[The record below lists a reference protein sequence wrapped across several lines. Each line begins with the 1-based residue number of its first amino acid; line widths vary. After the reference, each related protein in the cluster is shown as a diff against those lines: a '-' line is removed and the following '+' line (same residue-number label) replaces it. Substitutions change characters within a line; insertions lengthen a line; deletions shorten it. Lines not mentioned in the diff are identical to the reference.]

1 MQMVGEV
8 VRSIAVAWK
17 SVRAYP
23 PDHPA
28 VMSAVAAA
36 QRSLDGHLLG
46 THRLALGAARDGLIH
61 GTDKLSF
68 TLARELAEVLYSRD
82 VAIVVFEEGL
92 DAGELSAFLRLL
104 AADIT
109 TGSARPLAEDLAAAG
124 GLKHV
129 RIESVDFSGIRATE
143 DLAEPGPKQVS
154 LWEEILRSVLV
165 GKTLSEDGLRLL
177 GRGQPLSAPIMAT
190 LLEDCLRQLGGGA
203 GSAGGVQLA
212 RELGEAVGRHLGRSK
227 GGILRREVAQQIV
240 DLARGLPPALRE
252 TLLEAAL
259 RVLATD
265 EEQPDPLRLVAEA
278 FEPDVMMRAFQRLG
292 LSGVRLSRHGLQV
305 LEALSRSARPQ
316 PRPGTADAALVRE
329 LSVLFREEDIDRHS
343 PADHQTLLKAAS
355 SLELPAVSQALVPKN
370 DAAPRLVTVTEGA
383 LSRTLAASLLETL
396 RRQGSREGFEA
407 VLRRLEEL
415 YRSLLRQNQVE
426 QAVEVAESLR
436 EQREQPG
443 SSGME
448 QRVAET
454 MARLASGAFVPLLV
468 DALARTGPE
477 APGLVRRLG
486 EALGP
491 VVIRN
496 LLLTLASEQDRM
508 RRRRIFDT
516 LTSLGPSIVD
526 HATLLL
532 QDPRWFVLRNM
543 IALLR
548 AVGDLTTLPQVRRLA
563 EHADLRVRLEAI
575 KSLFRLDASV
585 PRTLLDDL
593 IASADPKEA
602 EAAVDLVGNYGIVE
616 GLGPLLALLE
626 PRDLRGR
633 RHSLRVKVL
642 RALGELGNPAA
653 LDRLGRFF
661 KVSGLTLVNAEERR
675 AAFESLAGYPWE
687 ARAPVVQRGLHAR
700 DPKIR
705 EACQRLAREDAGA
718 REQAE
723 AS

>member
-1 MQMVGEV
+1 MVNEV

-46 THRLALGAARDGLIH
+46 THRLSLGATRDGLIH
-61 GTDKLSF
+61 GADKLSF
-68 TLARELAEVLYSRD
+68 TLARELAAVLYSRD
-82 VAIVVFEEGL
+82 VAILVFEEGL

-104 AADIT
+104 AADT
-109 TGSARPLAEDLAAAG
+109 TPGVARPLAEDLATAG
-124 GLKHV
+124 MKHV

-143 DLAEPGPKQVS
+143 DLAEPGSKQVS

-177 GRGQPLSAPIMAT
+177 GRGQPFSAPLMAT
-190 LLEDCLRQLGGGA
+190 LLEDCLRQLEGGGA
-203 GSAGGVQLA
+203 SSAGGVQLA
-212 RELGEAVGRHLGRSK
+212 RELGDAVRRHLGRSK
-227 GGILRREVAQQIV
+227 GEGLRRELAQQVV
-240 DLARGLPPALRE
+240 DLARGLPAALRE

-259 RVLATD
+259 RVLATE
-265 EEQPDPLRLVAEA
+265 EEQPEPLRLLAEA

-292 LSGVRLSRHGLQV
+292 LSGVRLSRQGLQV
-305 LEALSRSARPQ
+305 LEALSRSARPE
-316 PRPGTADAALVRE
+316 PRPGAADPALVRE

-343 PADHQTLLKAAS
+343 PADHQALLKAAS
-355 SLELPAVSQALVPKN
+355 SLELPAVSQALLPKV
-370 DAAPRLVTVTEGA
+370 DAAPRLATVTEGA
-383 LSRTLAASLLETL
+383 VSGTLAVSLLETL

-415 YRSLLRQNQVE
+415 YRSLLRQNQVA

-436 EQREQPG
+436 EQREQRG

-448 QRVAET
+448 QRLAET
-454 MARLASGAFVPLLV
+454 MARLASGEFVPLLV
-468 DALARTGPE
+468 DALPRAGPE

-496 LLLTLASEQDRM
+496 LLLTLAAEQDRM

-516 LTSLGPSIVD
+516 LTSLGPSTVD

-532 QDPRWFVLRNM
+532 QDSRWFVLRNM

-563 EHADLRVRLEAI
+563 QHADLRVRLEAI
-575 KSLFRLDASV
+575 KSLFRLDANV
-585 PRTLLDDL
+585 PRTLLDEL
-593 IASADPKEA
+593 IASADPKAA
-602 EAAVDLVGNYGIVE
+602 EAAVDLVGNYGIAE
-616 GLGPLLALLE
+616 ALEPLLALLK

-633 RHSLRVKVL
+633 HRSLRVKAL
-642 RALGELGNPAA
+642 RALGELGNPVA
-653 LDRLGRFF
+653 LDRLRRFF
-661 KVSGLTLVNAEERR
+661 TVTGLTLVNAEERG

-687 ARAPVVQRGLHAR
+687 ARAPVVQHGLGAR

-705 EACQRLAREDAGA
+705 ETCQRLAREDAGA
-718 REQAE
+718 REQEE
-723 AS
+723 AP

>member
-92 DAGELSAFLRLL
+92 DASELSAFLRLL
-104 AADIT
+104 AADT
-109 TGSARPLAEDLAAAG
+109 TPGAARPLAEDLAAAG
-124 GLKHV
+124 MKHV

-143 DLAEPGPKQVS
+143 DLTEPSSKQVS

-177 GRGQPLSAPIMAT
+177 GRGQPLSAPLMAT
-190 LLEDCLRQLGGGA
+190 LLEDCLRQLGGG
-203 GSAGGVQLA
+203 GAGGAQLA
-212 RELGEAVGRHLGRSK
+212 RELGDAVGKHLGRSK
-227 GGILRREVAQQIV
+227 GGVLRRELAQQVV
-240 DLARGLPPALRE
+240 DLARGLPAALRE

-259 RVLATD
+259 RVLAT
-265 EEQPDPLRLVAEA
+265 EEEWPEPLRLVAEA

-292 LSGVRLSRHGLQV
+292 LSGVRLSRQGLQV
-305 LEALSRSARPQ
+305 LEALSRCARPE
-316 PRPGTADAALVRE
+316 PRPGSAEPALVRE

-343 PADHQTLLKAAS
+343 PADHQALLKAAS
-355 SLELPAVSQALVPKN
+355 SLELPAVSQAPVPKH
-370 DAAPRLVTVTEGA
+370 DAVPRLATVTEGA
-383 LSRTLAASLLETL
+383 VSGALAVSLLDTL

-407 VLRRLEEL
+407 VLGRLEEL

-426 QAVEVAESLR
+426 RAVEVAESLR
-436 EQREQPG
+436 EQREQRG
-443 SSGME
+443 SSAVE
-448 QRVAET
+448 QRLAET
-454 MARLASGAFVPLLV
+454 MARLASGEFVPLLV
-468 DALARTGPE
+468 DALPRTGPE

-486 EALGP
+486 EALGL

-496 LLLTLASEQDRM
+496 LLLTLAAEQDRM
-508 RRRRIFDT
+508 RRRRIFGT

-563 EHADLRVRLEAI
+563 QHADLRVRLEAI
-575 KSLFRLDASV
+575 KSLFHLDADV
-585 PRTLLDDL
+585 PRTLLDEL
-593 IASADPKEA
+593 IASADAKEA
-602 EAAVDLVGNYGIVE
+602 EAAVDLVGNYGIAE
-616 GLGPLLALLE
+616 GLEPLLALLE

-633 RHSLRVKVL
+633 HRSLRVKAL
-642 RALGELGNPAA
+642 RALGELGDPAA

-661 KVSGLTLVNAEERR
+661 RVTGLTLVNAEERR

-687 ARAPVVQRGLHAR
+687 ARAPVVQRGLGAR